1 MDPINATVN
10 AKLSQKL
17 SGQITRELTD
27 GVLIYKI
34 KDVTFVTNTPSI
46 PPSTI
51 LYLLLY
57 YSVPLFIFAFSNTL
71 HNAAPHMRL
80 HTCIVGL
87 GFWQLPHM
95 RHCSTRSS
103 HYLETYTRS

>member
-34 KDVTFVTNTPSI
+34 KDVTFVTNTPSVP
-46 PPSTI
+46 PPSPSPTI
-51 LYLLLY
+51 YDPILALILFSSPLHIRLL
-57 YSVPLFIFAFSNTL
+57 
-71 HNAAPHMRL
+71 
-80 HTCIVGL
+80 
-87 GFWQLPHM
+87 
-95 RHCSTRSS
+95 
-103 HYLETYTRS
+103 